1 MPAATAL
8 ALVVQQPALL
18 TRDLATNLPL
28 LLAYLDELMEGHLPP
43 EERSGAGRQLVV
55 RHATLGCIT
64 AECAQSTVRA
74 LAALGYQ
81 PEQIRGMVAVFPTLL
96 NRDLTSPLQQQK
108 LEWIRRV
115 SPWSLDDFL
124 LRNPA

>member
-1 MPAATAL
+1 M
-8 ALVVQQPALL
+8 VVQQPSLL
-18 TRDLATNLPL
+18 GFDLAARLPP

-43 EERSGAGRQLVV
+43 EQRQGAGRGLVV
-55 RHATLGCIT
+55 RHPGLGCIT
-64 AECAQSTVRA
+64 AESAANTVRA

-81 PEQIRGMVAVFPTLL
+81 PEQIRGMVAKFPDLL
-96 NRDLTSPLQQQK
+96 QRELGSPLQRQK

-124 LRNPA
+124 LRNAR